1 MRAPVSVKT
10 HSSWNIIRQ
19 PWEINRQEST
29 PIHSTVCDY
38 ESPQSQLSNSSRG
51 DCTPASSL
59 ARRDFRSPDSVSA
72 CCLEKLSASSVPF
85 STLMTQHS
93 QCIQVWEEQIRRW
106 KYSERIKEIERKGR
120 EEGGRKKEGK
130 GGERKEGNNGGRKEG
145 GDGGNHA
152 SALPSGGYHP

>member
-1 MRAPVSVKT
+1 
-10 HSSWNIIRQ
+10 
-19 PWEINRQEST
+19 
-29 PIHSTVCDY
+29 
-38 ESPQSQLSNSSRG
+38 
-51 DCTPASSL
+51 
-59 ARRDFRSPDSVSA
+59 
-72 CCLEKLSASSVPF
+72 
-85 STLMTQHS
+85 MTQHS

>member
-1 MRAPVSVKT
+1 MKT

>member
-1 MRAPVSVKT
+1 MNP
-10 HSSWNIIRQ
+10 
-19 PWEINRQEST
+19 
-29 PIHSTVCDY
+29 
-38 ESPQSQLSNSSRG
+38 PQSQLSNSSRG

-59 ARRDFRSPDSVSA
+59 ARQDFRSPDSVSA